1 MEKLHEDGR
10 LIAFDQDLD
19 ALKAARKKLE
29 RYSDQVTFIHANFRM
44 LKEELKQRQI
54 DHVDGI
60 LFDLG
65 VSSPQLDRGDRG
77 FSYRMNAKLDMR
89 MNQTD
94 RLTAYDIVNT
104 WSYNDL
110 VAIFFKYGEERFS
123 KQIARRIEKE
133 REVKQIETT
142 FELVDI
148 IKDAIPAPAR
158 RTGGHPATRIFQAL
172 RIAVND
178 ELQAF
183 NDALH
188 QAAEVIDIKGRIAV
202 ITFHSLE
209 DRLCKHAFRKWSS
222 DKEVPRNFPVIP
234 EGHEAPFKLMT
245 RKPIVPSDEEIAMNR
260 RARSAILRIVEKKH
274 EWSKEF
280 TYKEGWK

>member
-1 MEKLHEDGR
+1 MFDHTSVLREEAINGLNIKPNGTYVDCTVGGGGHALALMEKLHEDGR

-104 WSYNDL
+104 WSYNEL
-110 VAIFFKYGEERFS
+110 VAIFFKY
-123 KQIARRIEKE
+123 
-133 REVKQIETT
+133 
-142 FELVDI
+142 
-148 IKDAIPAPAR
+148 
-158 RTGGHPATRIFQAL
+158 
-172 RIAVND
+172 
-178 ELQAF
+178 
-183 NDALH
+183 
-188 QAAEVIDIKGRIAV
+188 
-202 ITFHSLE
+202 
-209 DRLCKHAFRKWSS
+209 
-222 DKEVPRNFPVIP
+222 
-234 EGHEAPFKLMT
+234 
-245 RKPIVPSDEEIAMNR
+245 
-260 RARSAILRIVEKKH
+260 
-274 EWSKEF
+274 
-280 TYKEGWK
+280 